1 MDQVKHRFLRDSR
14 FRTSTRNGNA
24 LPITDAQLL
33 VGKGG
38 LDVKSSA
45 YATNGYYDALA
56 RAEHRARA
64 AEQRL
69 ARIEQMLAAGR
80 PDDEIRSALHAT
92 TSLRRRLLRVVSQ
105 TTSITR

>member
-24 LPITDAQLL
+24 LPIADAKLL
-33 VGKGG
+33 VRKGG
-38 LDVKSSA
+38 VEVKSSA
-45 YATNGYYDALA
+45 HATKGYYDALA
-56 RAEHRARA
+56 HAEHRARA

-80 PDDEIRSALHAT
+80 PDDEIRTALHAT
-92 TSLRRRLLRVVSQ
+92 TSLRRRLFRVVSQ
-105 TTSITR
+105 TISVTR